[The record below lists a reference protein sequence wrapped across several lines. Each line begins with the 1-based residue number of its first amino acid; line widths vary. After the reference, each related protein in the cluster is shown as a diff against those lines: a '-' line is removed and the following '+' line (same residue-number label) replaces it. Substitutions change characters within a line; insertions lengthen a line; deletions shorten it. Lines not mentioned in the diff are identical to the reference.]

1 MPSDPVISFQDVTFS
16 YDGSP
21 VVEDVSFAVDERDFV
36 CVVGPN
42 GGGKTTLLKLMLG
55 VVAPT
60 RGRVAVFGGPPERAR
75 ARMGYVPQQSQF
87 DLQFPVRVMDVVLT
101 GRLDRSRWLGLYRRA
116 DKEAAAKA
124 LRDVD
129 LDTLR
134 HRPFAALSG
143 GQRQRVLIARALA
156 AEPDLL
162 LLDEPTANVDIA
174 VEEEVYAVLRELN
187 QRLTI
192 VLVTHDLGFVSTFVS
207 HVICVNRRVSV
218 HPTSEVTGAI
228 ISEIYGRD
236 MRLVRHDHRCAEGG
250 HQCPTSSP
258 NS

>member
-1 MPSDPVISFQDVTFS
+1 MSSPVIEFADVACTYDGPPVLEDVTLS
-16 YDGSP
+16 
-21 VVEDVSFAVDERDFV
+21 VQERDFV
-36 CVVGPN
+36 CIVGPN

-55 VVAPT
+55 VVRPT
-60 RGRVAVFGGPPERAR
+60 RGRVTVFGGAPEAAR
-75 ARMGYVPQQSQF
+75 PRVGYVPQQSQF
-87 DLQFPVRVMDVVLT
+87 DLQFPVRVVDVVLT
-101 GRLDRSRWLGLYRRA
+101 GRLGRGRWFGFYHRS

-124 LRDVD
+124 LHQVD
-129 LDTLR
+129 LDELSY
-134 HRPFAALSG
+134 RPFAALSG

-162 LLDEPTANVDIA
+162 LLDEPTASVDIA
-174 VEEEVYAVLRELN
+174 VEEEIYTVLRELN

-192 VLVTHDLGFVSTFVS
+192 VLVTHDLGFVSTFVKS
-207 HVICVNRRVSV
+207 VVCVNRRVTV

-236 MRLVRHDHRCAEGG
+236 LKLVRHDHRCAEDG
-250 HQCPTSSP
+250 HQCLNPFS